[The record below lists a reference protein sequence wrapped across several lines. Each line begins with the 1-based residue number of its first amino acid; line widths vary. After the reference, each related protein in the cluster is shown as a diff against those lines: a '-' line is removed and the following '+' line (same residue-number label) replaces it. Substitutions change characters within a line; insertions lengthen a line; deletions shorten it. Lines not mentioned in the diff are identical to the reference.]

1 MVVDVDVVVD
11 VVVVDDVVVDEVV
24 IAADRKI
31 TAVYPNMPILSLIF
45 PPQGRAGLAKRCLA
59 WADLMTQAQHTKQ
72 QRADQTV
79 GKMREKCLRATYQH
93 SALLCGALR
102 TKRD

>member
-1 MVVDVDVVVD
+1 MVVDLDVVVD

-31 TAVYPNMPILSLIF
+31 TAVYPNMPILIF
-45 PPQGRAGLAKRCLA
+45 PPPGRAGLSKYCLA
-59 WADLMTQAQHTKQ
+59 WAALMTQAQHTKQ
-72 QRADQTV
+72 QTADQTV
-79 GKMREKCLRATYQH
+79 GKMREKCLRATYQR